1 MCFAYLCPTHL
12 ALYCMIYR
20 YIVFGILLWMSVLT
34 AFSGERIIVVDSVSG
49 EPLAKASVLDRNGK
63 PAGMTSDRGELPDL
77 KPSSYPLTIHY
88 IGYTPATVARP
99 DGDSRVRLSKMT
111 LALPEVTV
119 SVGKNEVLHLK
130 GYVREYSTLTSV
142 TDTVTLFRE
151 KAVDFMIPTKKAR
164 RSFRGWSSPRLLASR
179 SYFRFTTRY
188 GLDSVSDYYRQHFSW
203 SDRVGVVDRV
213 PMPLGLRRR
222 SEAGDTV
229 YGKYGVASMWHRNGE
244 SVTLQADVLADSVNR
259 KWVPDMDAFMHG
271 SVDFNRFDI
280 KISFDDIGES
290 MLMAENI
297 SGISCNIDT
306 KGRGWSLFQVFR
318 HDEPFYVNTYAEIY
332 ITDRKYI
339 TTSQAKKLA
348 RLSGTTLGA
357 DIVPPP
363 EAPPLQ
369 PAVRELIARVDSIDH
384 DGQRTALRPN
394 QRYMRTIPKI
404 KEKNV
409 LLNMLKRVWH

>member
-99 DGDSRVRLSKMT
+99 DGDYRVRLSKMT

-229 YGKYGVASMWHRNGE
+229 YGKYGV
-244 SVTLQADVLADSVNR
+244 L
-259 KWVPDMDAFMHG
+259 
-271 SVDFNRFDI
+271 
-280 KISFDDIGES
+280 
-290 MLMAENI
+290 
-297 SGISCNIDT
+297 
-306 KGRGWSLFQVFR
+306 SLI
-318 HDEPFYVNTYAEIY
+318 HI
-332 ITDRKYI
+332 
-339 TTSQAKKLA
+339 
-348 RLSGTTLGA
+348 
-357 DIVPPP
+357 
-363 EAPPLQ
+363 
-369 PAVRELIARVDSIDH
+369 
-384 DGQRTALRPN
+384 
-394 QRYMRTIPKI
+394 
-404 KEKNV
+404 
-409 LLNMLKRVWH
+409 